1 VAAAI
6 GLVVVAGVGAWAAKR
21 AHATAAPQAT
31 IGSASGSASA
41 APAPVSSNAEAAR
54 LYAEGWET
62 WRTDSN
68 VEGIGAW
75 QRAVKLDPEL
85 CPAQLRL
92 ALYALGLPD
101 RTGPVAFEA
110 ARRCAPKLSERD
122 RALLEVAAPLFAPRW
137 DQSAFA
143 ATAAKIAL
151 AFPDD
156 PEVQYARAEGL
167 ASSDPAA
174 AVTAYDRVIQLD
186 PKFVHAYVGKQA
198 ALARLGKTEEAERA
212 LRDCLAASPGAV
224 FCAFAERHILLET
237 GRCADTESVARAF
250 IQDRPSNPAGYGWLA
265 DALLGRGAPQ
275 EAVEAALEQARERYG
290 PEALGEYTTRFVFME
305 STKEFYGDFAAAL
318 ALMDQRAEA
327 GAKQYTVAQQ
337 AIAVVQRARVLQEI
351 GRTDEARSVMR
362 SFLRRSDGYAFTT
375 EADKVAAVAAGV
387 SLGIEPLSAL
397 VDLVNRAPDYL
408 PKDPTPAQRWGGT
421 YVWDDPSPAFARE
434 AVAKIPRGDDLQG
447 VRTLVSPEVIPLVL
461 RQVGTTLARGGRPDL
476 AVPWLREGL
485 KGCVQIVEL
494 ELAPSQALSRF
505 HAELELGKALEAQ
518 GDKAGAREQ
527 YQSILRYWGDAKPRS
542 VTADEARRRLATLGP

>member
-6 GLVVVAGVGAWAAKR
+6 GLVLVAGVGAWAAKR
-21 AHATAAPQAT
+21 ARGAAAPQAT
-31 IGSASGSASA
+31 VASASA
-41 APAPVSSNAEAAR
+41 SAAPAPAPVSSNAEAAR

-68 VEGIGAW
+68 AEGIGAW

-92 ALYALGLPD
+92 ALYAWGLPD
-101 RTGPVAFEA
+101 GTGAVAFEA

-122 RALLEVAAPLFAPRW
+122 RALLEVAAPLFAPRG

-143 ATAAKIAL
+143 AAAAKIAP

-156 PEVQYARAEGL
+156 PEVQYVRADGL
-167 ASSDPAA
+167 ASSDLAA
-174 AVTAYDRVIQLD
+174 AVAAYDRVIQLD
-186 PKFVHAYVGKQA
+186 PKFVHAYVGKEQA
-198 ALARLGKTEEAERA
+198 LVGLGKTEEAGRT
-212 LRDCLAASPGAV
+212 LRDCLAASPGAI
-224 FCAFAERHILLET
+224 FCAFAERQLLLGA
-237 GRCADTESVARAF
+237 GRCAETESVAREF
-250 IQDRPSNPAGYGWLA
+250 INDRPSNPAGYGWLA
-265 DALLGRGAPQ
+265 DALLARGAPQ
-275 EAVEAALEQARERYG
+275 EAVETALEQSRERYG
-290 PEALGEYTTRFVFME
+290 PGELGEYTSRFAFME
-305 STKEFYGDFAAAL
+305 SAKEFYGDFASAL
-318 ALMDQRAEA
+318 ALLDERDRAD
-327 GAKQYTVAQQ
+327 AKRYTLAQQ
-337 AIAVVQRARVLQEI
+337 TRAVVQRARVLQEI
-351 GRTDEARSVMR
+351 GRTDEARTVVR
-362 SFLRRSDGYAFTT
+362 SFLRRSEGYAFKA
-375 EADKVAAVAAGV
+375 EADKLGAVAAGV
-387 SLGIEPLSAL
+387 SLGIEPAAAL
-397 VDLVNRAPDYL
+397 VDLVNRASDYL
-408 PKDPTPAQRWGGT
+408 PKDPTPAQRWGST

-447 VRTLVSPEVIPLVL
+447 VRTLARANEIPLVL

-494 ELAPSQALSRF
+494 EFAPSQALSRF
-505 HAELELGKALEAQ
+505 HAELELGKAPEAQ

-542 VTADEARRRLATLGP
+542 VTADEARRRLAALGP